1 MGADQRVSEAVL
13 KARRIVFEGNSQYR
27 TPYSRE
33 LEGEFFDLIFDDG
46 SEMIV
51 SFPFRNRVSWTWEGR
66 SYCETGHVMK
76 AEDGAFYVMT
86 EVAGSEP
93 RQGLMLLLDV
103 AERLVTGIF
112 LQMGAVKERPN
123 LVTREVKFGAVK
135 DGDRPLPA
143 KRHEYTKD
151 LVGKKIDWAYSPDFN
166 ITHVYLADNCY
177 TVAFND
183 EMKAKLKKQR
193 EENPD
198 ALPRMTM
205 DPYYEEDCLYIKL
218 RENLYLFS
226 FIEKNLGGTQG
237 MMIINTDRL
246 HDVGSFWGPSPEG
259 GREGYMFSAY
269 GRWVRDHIPE
279 DDTLEKA
286 GR

>member
-66 SYCETGHVMK
+66 SYSETGHVMK

-123 LVTREVKFGAVK
+123 LVTREVKFGAIK

-151 LVGKKIDWAYSPDFN
+151 LVGKKIIVVANLKPAVLCGIESN
-166 ITHVYLADNCY
+166 GMILASGED
-177 TVAFND
+177 TVRVVF
-183 EMKAKLKKQR
+183 L
-193 EENPD
+193 
-198 ALPRMTM
+198 
-205 DPYYEEDCLYIKL
+205 DPETP
-218 RENLYLFS
+218 
-226 FIEKNLGGTQG
+226 LGE
-237 MMIINTDRL
+237 R
-246 HDVGSFWGPSPEG
+246 
-259 GREGYMFSAY
+259 
-269 GRWVRDHIPE
+269 VR
-279 DDTLEKA
+279 
-286 GR
+286 